1 MILSKYEP
9 LFYSR
14 LKKNVRTSNILIPQP
29 EVMMKHRK
37 PTWLENHPQSC
48 VALEKIHCVKISKR
62 FRTITKRWRPHSS
75 KKQPR
80 LQMEAERPQ
89 ASLKCAI
96 RPTKGKY
103 FFRSIVAFAPRFCNI
118 PMRTANFSIVVL
130 TEINFTK
137 QNALSTGRWVECF
150 KNMIEHTHFK
160 KKKLKKFW

>member
-1 MILSKYEP
+1 MYAFCLISFCEIDSGFLKETTNFIVLCEVYITILHLFLRIPRTMILSKYEP

-89 ASLKCAI
+89 ASLRCVI
-96 RPTKGKY
+96 RPTKGNK
-103 FFRSIVAFAPRFCNI
+103 
-118 PMRTANFSIVVL
+118 
-130 TEINFTK
+130 
-137 QNALSTGRWVECF
+137 
-150 KNMIEHTHFK
+150 
-160 KKKLKKFW
+160 